1 MLDKG
6 DFYSCEELVR
16 KYSDNLIKRA
26 QLLSLARNAEL
37 SLYLALTQFGLRDYR
52 KAQKILSKI
61 IFTSKDY
68 SYLPLY
74 RTIRLVNLMILYELK
89 EFDLIRYETRS
100 IKRNM
105 ATSSKENKIERRIIN
120 FVNKPNLPVST
131 LKRTRMW
138 EKIEKDFESIK
149 HDVYEQQTLKLFN
162 FLAWIE
168 SKIKRT
174 RLSEILKKME

>member
-1 MLDKG
+1 
-6 DFYSCEELVR
+6 
-16 KYSDNLIKRA
+16 
-26 QLLSLARNAEL
+26 
-37 SLYLALTQFGLRDYR
+37 
-52 KAQKILSKI
+52 
-61 IFTSKDY
+61 
-68 SYLPLY
+68 
-74 RTIRLVNLMILYELK
+74 
-89 EFDLIRYETRS
+89 
-100 IKRNM
+100 M